1 MMRLVLICLLAGFL
15 SAPARAAETL
25 RFEDYAAAVE
35 KVEHP
40 AAPRLS
46 DAKSRQYKSQ
56 LRDVADREVNFA
68 GHYVLASWGCGASC
82 VMAAA
87 VDAKTGSVAWLPFTV
102 CCWPLEIEEPLE
114 FKPDSR
120 LLIVHG
126 GRNEKASGIYF
137 YAFDGTRFQLVKA
150 EEKRGK

>member
-1 MMRLVLICLLAGFL
+1 MRLVLVCLLACAL
-15 SAPARAAETL
+15 SGAARAAETP
-25 RFEDYAAAVE
+25 RFEDFVAAVE

-40 AAPRLS
+40 AALRLS
-46 DAKSRQYKSQ
+46 DARSRHYKSQ
-56 LRDVADREVNFA
+56 LGEAADHDVNFA

-82 VMAAA
+82 VMSAA
-87 VDAKTGSVAWLPFTV
+87 VDVKTGAVAWLPFTL

-126 GRNEKASGIYF
+126 SRNEKGGGTYF
-137 YAFDGTRFQLVKA
+137 YRFDGTRFRLVKA
-150 EEKRGK
+150 EEKRGG